1 MKINYEKK
9 FLKDIEKLD
18 KDVSLKL
25 KKLIIK
31 INQVEEIK
39 NIKDIKKLVWY
50 ENYFRIKIWDYR
62 LWFRFEN
69 NEIFFIRFKHRKD
82 IYKMFP

>member
-18 KDVSLKL
+18 KDFSLKL